1 MSGRG
6 KHVASGSSAF
16 IRDLVVMGVGI
27 VVVGVLLYGGLSLL
41 ASLGSDDDALA
52 GDTTTSTTEAT
63 TTTLPDGSTT
73 TATTEASTTTTTTT
87 TESTTTTTL
96 PLPRPPAEVTVL
108 VLNSTDRSGVAG
120 ALTTSL
126 GEAGYR
132 TLQPDNYEPT
142 LDQSRVWYV
151 GDFAPEAA
159 DIAAEFVPDALIEP
173 YEGPDLGAD
182 VVVVL
187 GVGYEG

>member
-41 ASLGSDDDALA
+41 AGLGSDDDALA

-63 TTTLPDGSTT
+63 TITPPDSSTM
-73 TATTEASTTTTTTT
+73 TATTEASTTT
-87 TESTTTTTL
+87 EPTTTTTL

-151 GDFAPEAA
+151 GDFALEAA

>member
-41 ASLGSDDDALA
+41 AGLGSDDDALA

-73 TATTEASTTTTTTT
+73 TVTTEGSTTTSEPSTTTT
-87 TESTTTTTL
+87 L
-96 PLPRPPAEVTVL
+96 VLPRPPAEVTVL
-108 VLNSTDRSGVAG
+108 VLNSTDRSGIAG